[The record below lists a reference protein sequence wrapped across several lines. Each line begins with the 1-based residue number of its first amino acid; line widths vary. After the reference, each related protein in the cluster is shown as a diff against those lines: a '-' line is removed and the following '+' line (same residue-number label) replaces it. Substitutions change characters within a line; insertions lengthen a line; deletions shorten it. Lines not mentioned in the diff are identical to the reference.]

1 MSKERPIV
9 AITEGDP
16 AGIGPEIIVK
26 ALADPAIYERCAPL
40 VVGDARHIED
50 MLPVVGHEE
59 LVVRRVA
66 APAEALF
73 EPGTIDVLHLD
84 LIDPERLVKG
94 QLSPECGD
102 DAYRCVER
110 AIRLALDGEV
120 DATCTAPLNKEA
132 LHLGGH
138 QYDGHTEIYAVLTG
152 TRRYSMMLV
161 SGDLRVVHVSTHCSL
176 RDACDRVKRDRVLE
190 VIEIAHES
198 MRALGI
204 EHPVVG
210 VCGLNPHAGENGLF
224 GREELDEIIPA
235 IEDARAQGMDVRGP
249 LPPDTAFSQAIGG
262 WYDIVVCMYHD
273 QGHIPVKVT
282 GFVFDKEAQT
292 WGRVAGVNVTLGLP
306 IVRTSVDHGT
316 AFEISGTGVA
326 SGDSMVNAIDY
337 AVRLAQNR

>member
-1 MSKERPIV
+1 
-9 AITEGDP
+9 
-16 AGIGPEIIVK
+16 
-26 ALADPAIYERCAPL
+26 
-40 VVGDARHIED
+40 
-50 MLPVVGHEE
+50 
-59 LVVRRVA
+59 
-66 APAEALF
+66 
-73 EPGTIDVLHLD
+73 
-84 LIDPERLVKG
+84 
-94 QLSPECGD
+94 
-102 DAYRCVER
+102 
-110 AIRLALDGEV
+110 
-120 DATCTAPLNKEA
+120 
-132 LHLGGH
+132 
-138 QYDGHTEIYAVLTG
+138 
-152 TRRYSMMLV
+152 
-161 SGDLRVVHVSTHCSL
+161 
-176 RDACDRVKRDRVLE
+176 
-190 VIEIAHES
+190 
-198 MRALGI
+198 
-204 EHPVVG
+204 
-210 VCGLNPHAGENGLF
+210 F